1 MQHKVFKAAPED
13 NLMMADTKTPGDET
27 GADSLSN
34 ASDDATH
41 KVTNPI

>member
-13 NLMMADTKTPGDET
+13 DLMMADTETPGET

>member
-13 NLMMADTKTPGDET
+13 HLRMADNETPGEET
-27 GADSLSN
+27 RADSISN